1 MSAYPSLSKVEQVA
15 LKMLEIETDGNI
27 LRSAMTNE
35 KSRDEMLS
43 SAFALSYAFFDMS
56 KQFDRKI

>member
-1 MSAYPSLSKVEQVA
+1 
-15 LKMLEIETDGNI
+15 MLEIETDGNI
-27 LRSAMTNE
+27 LRSAMQNT

-56 KQFDRKI
+56 RQYDRKI